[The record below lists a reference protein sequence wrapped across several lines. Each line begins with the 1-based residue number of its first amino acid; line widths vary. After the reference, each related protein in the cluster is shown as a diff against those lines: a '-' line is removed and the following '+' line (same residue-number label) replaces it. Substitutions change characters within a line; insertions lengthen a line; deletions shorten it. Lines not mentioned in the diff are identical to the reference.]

1 MHTGSPWTGLAI
13 LFLVAVVSVI
23 LFLATVG
30 YGALKQLSHLQE
42 SPSEVGFR
50 MYSKSNILLL
60 CWAFEANQT
69 SFELITF
76 LLLSSESWDCRCV
89 ACCLALVVCLPSDSS
104 FYFCW
109 PLFQSPVSVQSSGN
123 LTEGKEDPQTGRLR
137 DDQYLFLQVSA
148 GSEKRQGPQE
158 SRARV
163 RTLEVPE
170 AEDCLKR
177 RRKKWPRVA

>member
-1 MHTGSPWTGLAI
+1 MRHCAHRKPMDWPHSFVSSGSSQCYFVSSHSGLWC
-13 LFLVAVVSVI
+13 LSAVVLPARVW
-23 LFLATVG
+23 
-30 YGALKQLSHLQE
+30 
-42 SPSEVGFR
+42 SEVGFR

-89 ACCLALVVCLPSDSS
+89 ACCLALVVCPPSGSS

-123 LTEGKEDPQTGRLR
+123 LTEGKEDPKQGGLEMINIYSSR
-137 DDQYLFLQVSA
+137 YLQVMR
-148 GSEKRQGPQE
+148 KDKVLRNPGPM
-158 SRARV
+158 
-163 RTLEVPE
+163 
-170 AEDCLKR
+170 
-177 RRKKWPRVA
+177 